1 MPTPTML
8 LVDPKEVIEKIPALV
23 SVVNSKGE
31 IVYSNKT
38 SEEGKK
44 ENFFEYIHPEDRNKA
59 YNWIHRIFREK
70 MNNTLLVRAITKGG
84 RFVWMEMRGIYVEIN
99 SEPYCIILCIDVS
112 DRIEVQRK
120 SDSLVEYLKFLNS
133 TLRHDISNTLT
144 RIHLFAELLEEEYN
158 PKIVEKIKESVHS
171 GISLIRKMKE
181 LESSA
186 NEAKKS
192 YSIKKVVEEVAKSF
206 NLSVKVEGDA
216 RILANEGIYSV
227 FENLFGNALKHG
239 NASEIRVCISEDGRN
254 VVVRLEDNG
263 RGISEEIIGKIFDKG
278 FTTGAGSG
286 LGLYIVRKIVESY
299 NGEIW
304 TEKSENG
311 AVFVL
316 KFPAIDSWKLQS
328 NGRVL
333 FKDMQL

>member
-1 MPTPTML
+1 ML
-8 LVDPKEVIEKIPALV
+8 LLDPKEVMERLPAPV
-23 SVVNSKGE
+23 SVINSRGE
-31 IVYSNKT
+31 IIYSNKT
-38 SEEGKK
+38 SEEGSK
-44 ENFFEYIHPEDRNKA
+44 NFFEYIHPEDRNKA
-59 YNWIHRIFREK
+59 YNWIHRIFRERT
-70 MNNTLLVRAITKGG
+70 NNTLLVRAITKDGQ
-84 RFVWMEMRGIYVEIN
+84 FVWMEMRSIYAEIN
-99 SEPYCIILCIDVS
+99 GEPYCIILCIDAS
-112 DRIEVQRK
+112 DIIEVQRK
-120 SDSLVEYLKFLNS
+120 SDSLTEYLKFLNS
-133 TLRHDISNTLT
+133 TLRHDISNILT
-144 RIHLFAELLEEEYN
+144 RILLFAELLEDEYN

-186 NEAKKS
+186 NEAKRS
-192 YSIKKVVEEVAKSF
+192 YSIKKVIEEVAKSF

-239 NASEIRVCISEDGRN
+239 NASEIRVCISEDSRN

-263 RGISEEIIGKIFDKG
+263 RGISEEIIGRIFDKG

-304 TEKSENG
+304 AEKSENG
-311 AVFVL
+311 AAFVL
-316 KFPAIDSWKLQS
+316 KFPAVDSWKVQS
-328 NGRVL
+328 VSKG
-333 FKDMQL
+333 FFEDMQL